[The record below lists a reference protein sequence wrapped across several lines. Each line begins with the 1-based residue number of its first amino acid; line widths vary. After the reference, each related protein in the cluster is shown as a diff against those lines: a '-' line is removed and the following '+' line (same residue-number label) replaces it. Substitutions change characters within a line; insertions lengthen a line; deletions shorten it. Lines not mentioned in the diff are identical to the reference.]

1 MSTVGENPFRLDSP
15 RPTIPFGDYARN
27 EIRFTSLA
35 RSRPAEAEQ
44 VMARAQTAA
53 TAKYRQYEIL
63 AAPHAGPARPDPHAA
78 VATIAKA

>member
-1 MSTVGENPFRLDSP
+1 MSSVDENPFRLDSP
-15 RPTIPFGDYARN
+15 RPTVPFRDYARN

-63 AAPHAGPARPDPHAA
+63 AAPHAGPAPAASTIA
-78 VATIAKA
+78 VAPTEKA